1 MLWFGKRAAPLAAIA
16 VTDEVVPAALP
27 VPLDPAAFQR
37 HFEALLAAAAQDGG
51 IDSYLAA
58 LAAKRQAVAAAR
70 ERAKNAALGLDA
82 TEGVLALVFTARRK
96 LYPAL
101 ATLGDERVASLLA
114 GLWFGTSSPGQRLQ
128 QFVDAMPGAESGS
141 RESVKAA
148 AKLRRAAWD
157 FAADMLHYGEAE
169 RYPLMAR
176 WVWDQGTQSGAL
188 REFVRGGDAM
198 REVPFSNDPGL
209 FEGARRWL
217 AEQLAGQGIY
227 RDEVLWINLVLAQ
240 AYLGYFRSMTEGSL
254 GADFGR
260 GVPPNEQLKRLLGI
274 DAAPGA
280 RPDRVKKPQAAASA
294 TQAEAH

>member
-1 MLWFGKRAAPLAAIA
+1 MLWFGKRTASAAVA
-16 VTDEVVPAALP
+16 VVPAEVVPVDLP
-27 VPLDPAAFQR
+27 VPLDAVVFQR
-37 HFEALLAAAAQDGG
+37 HFSALLAGMEQDGG
-51 IDSYLAA
+51 ADSFLAA
-58 LAAKRQAVAAAR
+58 LAAKRQAVTEVR
-70 ERAKNAALGLDA
+70 ERVQQSACGLDA
-82 TEGVLALVFTARRK
+82 LEGVLALVFTARRK

-101 ATLGDERVASLLA
+101 ADLGDERVVELMT
-114 GLWFGTSSPGQRLQ
+114 GLWFGTASPGERLQ
-128 QFVDAMPGAESGS
+128 QFVDAMPGAESGI

-157 FAADMLHYGEAE
+157 FAAEMLHYGEVE
-169 RYPLMAR
+169 RYPLMSH
-176 WVWDQGTQSGAL
+176 WVWDQATQSGAL

-198 REVPFSNDPGL
+198 REVPFSNEPAI

-227 RDEVLWINLVLAQ
+227 RDEALWINLVLGQ
-240 AYLGYFRSMTEGSL
+240 GYLAYFRSMTEGSL

-280 RPDRVKKPQAAASA
+280 RPDRVKKPTPAIK
-294 TQAEAH
+294 TQAEAHH